1 MKEIANE
8 KSGQALTGT
17 DWLLHTAWKSESP
30 TSVAVEN
37 SSFSYSVRLATSHP
51 VAKTKLKWVASW

>member
-8 KSGQALTGT
+8 KKWPGT

-30 TSVAVEN
+30 ISVAVEN

-51 VAKTKLKWVASW
+51 VAKTKLKLNG